1 MSPSEPKSSAAA
13 EAAASLRGW
22 SCGDVEGGALF
33 TVKVQPR
40 AARTAL
46 GTVQN
51 GALTLRLT
59 AAPVEGEA
67 NAACRKLLA
76 KVLGVAAGRVH
87 IRRGAASR
95 SKVIQVEGLEA
106 AAVRARVAALLQRQS
121 SARR

>member
-13 EAAASLRGW
+13 DAAASLRGW
-22 SCGDVEGGALF
+22 SCRDGEGGAAF

-40 AARTAL
+40 AARAAL
-46 GTVQN
+46 GQVQN

-67 NAACRKLLA
+67 NAACCKFLA

-87 IRRGAASR
+87 IRRGAGSR
-95 SKVIQVEGLEA
+95 TKVIQVEGIEA
-106 AAVRARVAALLQRQS
+106 AAVRARVAALLDRQS